1 MPGRS
6 GLNDCRNAEA
16 FLKAVIL
23 RQAGGPEELQ
33 LSDIPKP
40 RLPSPSHILVRLR
53 AAGVNPVDYKLRKSG
68 TFFPDRLPAIL
79 GCDGA
84 GIVEECG
91 KDARRFRP
99 GDRVFFMHGGYGDA
113 PGTYAQWTTVP
124 EYAAA
129 VLPDGV
135 SFEEASALPI
145 PFITAWEALSRAGQL
160 EASAPVLIHAGAGG
174 VGHLALQLARNRG
187 LLPLTTVRGEEK
199 AREARTNGA
208 IHTIDPGKTDFVQAT
223 LDFTGGKGVQLVV
236 DTVGGET
243 FCRSFDATALYGHVS
258 TLLEKAC
265 DEATVV
271 RAKRRN
277 LSLHFVLVLSPSLLN
292 LAGEVARQTRI
303 LESGARMLASG
314 AITVRISRSL
324 PLDRV
329 REAHDLI
336 ETGHTS
342 GKIVLTIP

>member
-1 MPGRS
+1 MPDRS
-6 GLNDCRNAEA
+6 ETDFCGHEEDR
-16 FLKAVIL
+16 LKAVLL

-33 LSDIPKP
+33 LSDVPEP
-40 RLPSPSHILVRLR
+40 RLPSPAHILVRLR
-53 AAGVNPVDYKLRKSG
+53 AAAINPVDYKLRKSG
-68 TFFPDRLPAIL
+68 TFFPGRLPAIL

-91 KDARRFRP
+91 RDVQRFRP

-129 VLPDGV
+129 ALPDGV
-135 SFEEASALPI
+135 PFEEASALPI
-145 PFITAWEALSRAGQL
+145 PFITAWEALSRAGPL
-160 EASAPVLIHAGAGG
+160 EAGAPVLIHAGAGG

-199 AREARTNGA
+199 AIEAKTNGA
-208 IHTIDPGKTDFVQAT
+208 IHIIDPGKTDFVQAT
-223 LDFTGGKGVQLVV
+223 LDFTEGKGAALVV
-236 DTVGGET
+236 DTIGGET

-265 DEATVV
+265 DDAAVV

-277 LSLHFVLVLSPSLLN
+277 LSLHFVLVLSPSLLG
-292 LAGEVARQTRI
+292 LADEIARQTRI

-329 REAHDLI
+329 REAHTLI